1 MTSIEERL
9 ADALN
14 ASYDAARALPLRP
27 LTLAPPR
34 PRRWVLWFA
43 PVTAALAVVAVV
55 SGLNA
60 LTGRAV
66 APRPPNSTVLPA
78 GTPGKGV
85 PRYYVDLNYNGQDVV
100 RSVAT
105 GKVTGTVP
113 VHFTGMDGAAAGT
126 SVDGV
131 FYVAGFTGNVEK
143 IYRFTLTSGGT
154 VTGLTVVKGSGELG
168 GQIDAMA
175 ASPDGTKLAVAISHG
190 PFVSDSITV
199 ISLPTGAQRSWQ
211 GGLTMTGYRSFTVTS
226 LSWMAGD
233 KRLAFTGLWCQQ
245 EHSGTQACGNVA
257 GGVRQLTE
265 IRVLDLAGS
274 GHSLGQSRVLL
285 GQSADAPHIVAAAI
299 SPDGATITAV
309 VLSGPVRY
317 SSPGT
322 VPGHLAVRQF
332 ATATGQPLGTL
343 YERATGPTAGWLL
356 SPDSTGHHYLLSGAA
371 VFNGGEGPPSLRD
384 RGYNGRIGNGTLI
397 NLPPS
402 SGELYGQAW

>member
-14 ASYDAARALPLRP
+14 ASYEAARALPLRP
-27 LTLAPPR
+27 LALTPPR

-43 PVTAALAVVAVV
+43 PVAAALAVVAVV
-55 SGLNA
+55 TGLNA
-60 LTGRAV
+60 LTGRAP
-66 APRPPNSTVLPA
+66 APQRPA
-78 GTPGKGV
+78 GPVAAGAGGV
-85 PRYYVDLNYNGQDVV
+85 PRYYVDLNDNGQDVV

-113 VHFTGMDGAAAGT
+113 VHFTSQDGAAAST

-131 FYVAGFTGNVEK
+131 FYVAGYAAGREE
-143 IYRFTLTSGGT
+143 IYRFKLTSAGQ
-154 VTGLTVVKGSGELG
+154 VTGLATVKGTDTLG

-175 ASPDGTKLAVAISHG
+175 ASPEGTKLALAISHG
-190 PFVSDSITV
+190 PSGSDSITV
-199 ISLPTGAQRSWQ
+199 ISLPGGARRSWQ
-211 GGLTMTGYRSFTVTS
+211 GGVAVNGYRSFTITS
-226 LSWMAGD
+226 LSWLAGD
-233 KRLAFTGLWCQQ
+233 ERLAFTGLWCQYG
-245 EHSGTQACGNVA
+245 HGGTQVCGNA
-257 GGVRQLTE
+257 QGGVRHLTGV
-265 IRVLDLAGS
+265 RALRLAGRGS
-274 GHSLGQSRVLL
+274 SLSQARVLL
-285 GQSADAPHIVAAAI
+285 RQSATVPYIAAAAI

-332 ATATGQPLGTL
+332 TTATGQPSRTL
-343 YERATGPTAGWLL
+343 YQRATGPTAGWLL
-356 SPDSTGHHYLLSGAA
+356 SPDSTGRHYLLSGAA
-371 VFNGGEGPPSLRD
+371 VYAGDGPPSLQGK
-384 RGYNGRIGNGTLI
+384 GYNGRISDAKLI